1 MYFFSSEIRLISDV
15 RGQTILIHVCRSIT
29 TLTTSINGGPRVSS
43 NSSISIYSSY
53 TSNLIVSFSCSIFI
67 ETLPVPPSWWRSNSC
82 WIWCSCT
89 LFLSSKKFSLQSSN
103 WKNLWNRTLSSL
115 CAFFYSCDLK
125 WCQADTSV
133 FSSITLLF
141 VHTRPQPDGMGNL
154 YARLLGDG
162 LSEAQKAAPFPVQE
176 LMTLSVALFPWDK
189 TPFLA

>member
-1 MYFFSSEIRLISDV
+1 MVLCRRYQTFPSWSRNWRQPVDEDRIPYLYCLKLIHALFYFSKIINKKIFVWYGYIHTHADQVSVEAKNDPLLLKLDFILQILRSFDNPQMYFFSSEIRLISDV

-89 LFLSSKKFSLQSSN
+89 LFLSSKKFSLQ
-103 WKNLWNRTLSSL
+103 
-115 CAFFYSCDLK
+115 
-125 WCQADTSV
+125 
-133 FSSITLLF
+133 
-141 VHTRPQPDGMGNL
+141 
-154 YARLLGDG
+154 
-162 LSEAQKAAPFPVQE
+162 
-176 LMTLSVALFPWDK
+176 
-189 TPFLA
+189 